1 MRARTRSPVMSLER
15 RGRENADSRPA
26 APQRGKSRGSGQD
39 GIGMGKDR
47 HLALIPTI
55 GHRKL

>member
-26 APQRGKSRGSGQD
+26 YAPQRGSHAAPQAS
-39 GIGMGKDR
+39 IGMGKDR